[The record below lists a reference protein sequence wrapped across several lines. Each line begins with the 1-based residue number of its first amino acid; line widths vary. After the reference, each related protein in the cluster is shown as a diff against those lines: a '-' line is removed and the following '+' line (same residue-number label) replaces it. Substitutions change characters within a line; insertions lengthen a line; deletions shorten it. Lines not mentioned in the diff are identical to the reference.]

1 MTPEGERSASGG
13 RAGRGK
19 LGRIFGTLS
28 AQSLMLTLA
37 LVVLAEFAF
46 YLIALTD
53 TERDQLEE
61 VFGRTATIVSL
72 LPEERLLSQPI
83 GSEGAG
89 SPDFRTAVGML
100 LAEFDKPVEFALAY
114 RLSGIGRVSLQFP
127 YRPLGDGGS
136 PLADC
141 RGIDIPQYDMDE
153 MGALDY
159 LTEALHA
166 LLNEV
171 RTVRVRA
178 VPVDGFLHGVEAS
191 DSIEYVSV
199 CLLAVQDVE
208 AISELTW
215 WSLLRALTV
224 SLVVSVI
231 VSAIVRQKIANP
243 LRALIG
249 NIEKINENPGRTV
262 GLARP
267 SSGNLEIR
275 AAEDAVVSLE
285 NRLQWLLMFKLK
297 VESISHDLANRLNTE
312 ALLLREL
319 TNSDRLDRQLL
330 DKLANAREST
340 KEVLNGILDG
350 VRFSTEGPV
359 RKEIGVKSL
368 LERLRDQA
376 FPSEK
381 MSGNVEVSFPV
392 VDGGAVVWAEQRFL
406 FSALFNIADN
416 AANAIAA
423 DGAPERGT
431 AKIEVRFRETAKHS
445 VFEIADTGPG
455 IPPGLRDRL
464 FRLPMVV
471 KNREVHRVGLSDAD
485 FNIRM
490 HGGSIAFE
498 TRHRDDRDGPT
509 GTTFTIMLP
518 RRSAKG

>member
-1 MTPEGERSASGG
+1 MTPEGERSASDE

-19 LGRIFGTLS
+19 LARAFGTLS
-28 AQSLMLTLA
+28 AQSLMLTFA
-37 LVVLAEFAF
+37 LVVLTEFAF
-46 YLIALTD
+46 YLGVLAD
-53 TERDQLEE
+53 AERDQLEE
-61 VFGRTATIVSL
+61 VFGRTATVASL
-72 LPEERLLSQPI
+72 LPEERLLSQPVRTD
-83 GSEGAG
+83 GAG

-100 LAEFDKPVEFALAY
+100 LAGFDAPVEFALAY
-114 RLSGIGRVSLQFP
+114 QLSGVGRVSLQFP
-127 YRPLGDGGS
+127 YEPAGAGGN

-141 RGIDIPQYDMDE
+141 SEIDIPQYDMDE
-153 MGALDY
+153 MDALDY

-191 DSIEYVSV
+191 DNIEYVSI
-199 CLLAVQDVE
+199 CLLAVQDME
-208 AISELTW
+208 AISELTRR
-215 WSLLRALTV
+215 SLLRALIV
-224 SLVVSVI
+224 SLVVSLI

-243 LRALIG
+243 LRDLIG
-249 NIEKINENPGRTV
+249 NVEKINENPGRAE

-275 AAEDAVVSLE
+275 AAEDAVVGLE

-319 TNSDRLDRQLL
+319 TNSDRLDRTLV
-330 DKLANAREST
+330 DKLAGARQST
-340 KEVLNGILDG
+340 KEVLDGILDG
-350 VRFSTEGPV
+350 VRFSTEGPEH
-359 RKEIGVKSL
+359 KEIEVKAL

-376 FPSEK
+376 FPSGK
-381 MSGNVEVSFPV
+381 VPGNVTVSFPDV
-392 VDGGAVVWAEQRFL
+392 GDGPAIRAEQRFL

-423 DGAPERGT
+423 EEAPKQGA

-471 KNREVHRVGLSDAD
+471 KDREVHRVGLSDAD

-498 TRHRDDRDGPT
+498 TRHRDDADGPT

-518 RRSAKG
+518 RRPARG